1 MTARRIP
8 TDHASHD
15 QLLIAAHVAGDTS
28 ATESSQASSLLAICP
43 DCRQAAADL
52 AAIAAASR
60 DVPAPKR
67 SRDFRLTQ
75 EQALRLRRRSPLAR
89 LGQILLAPGGPAR
102 ALPGALMTVGLAALL
117 VSAVPGFPLAGAP
130 AALDTREQ
138 VLASPTGDPAKND
151 TRAAAPA
158 APSGAP
164 GAAPDAVQGGA
175 SASAAPNLAPPV
187 VGDAATSLAPR
198 QSATQ
203 LPAAYGAGGGPGS
216 ESTSGGS
223 PEPAA
228 PSDVAAERAAFQS
241 PPLLV
246 ILAIILFGS
255 GLVLLIARRLASRS
269 IA

>member
-1 MTARRIP
+1 MTARRFLA
-8 TDHASHD
+8 DHASHD
-15 QLLIAAHVAGDTS
+15 LLLIAAHVAGDTAAAEAS
-28 ATESSQASSLLAICP
+28 QATELIAVCP
-43 DCRQAAADL
+43 DCRQVASDL
-52 AAIAAASR
+52 ASITAASR

-75 EQALRLRRRSPLAR
+75 EQAWRLRRRSPLA
-89 LGQILLAPGGPAR
+89 
-102 ALPGALMTVGLAALL
+102 GALMTVGLAALL
-117 VSAVPGFPLAGAP
+117 ISAVPGFPLAGAP

-151 TRAAAPA
+151 TRAAAET

-175 SASAAPNLAPPV
+175 GASAAPNLAPPV
-187 VGDAATSLAPR
+187 VGDAAASLAPR

-241 PPLLV
+241 SPPLV